1 MQRLKAF
8 LFLPLF
14 FIGSRT
20 VIAQDTRDSVMY
32 QKDSA
37 VVPET
42 DATVLFFQQNEKIPS
57 HLLGK
62 TLITG
67 RDKKVRKLSAMVTD
81 QQLMYTDHALSDLD
95 DDGKKELLIS
105 NFTGGAH
112 CCDQLFIY
120 KQSGPNRY
128 VETARLIAGH
138 TIITEQKEFL
148 YSLHEQFGYFF
159 TCYACTYND
168 TTDEAPIDVSRLTLR
183 YKAGALQ
190 VVVTDKELK
199 SIIHDNLGKLGEQPY
214 VKPEDEVIV
223 DEGLRKEFA
232 INLAA
237 WYFSYGKKLADV
249 QQLFNKY
256 FKFPD
261 AKKVWPAFTRQ
272 LTALRA
278 QNSF

>member
-1 MQRLKAF
+1 MQRRK
-8 LFLPLF
+8 LFLLLLVF
-14 FIGSRT
+14 VIGSRV

-81 QQLMYTDHALSDLD
+81 QQVMYTDHALADLD

-112 CCDQLFIY
+112 CCDQIFIY
-120 KQSGPNRY
+120 RQLGPNRY
-128 VETARLIAGH
+128 VEAARLVAGH

-159 TCYACTYND
+159 TCYACTYSD

-183 YKAGALQ
+183 YKSGKLQ

-199 SIIHDNLGKLGEQPY
+199 SIINDNLGKLGEQPY
-214 VKPEDEVIV
+214 VKPEDEVMV
-223 DEGLRKEFA
+223 DDGLRKEFA

-237 WYFSYGKKLADV
+237 WYFSYGKNLADV
-249 QQLFNKY
+249 QRLFNKN